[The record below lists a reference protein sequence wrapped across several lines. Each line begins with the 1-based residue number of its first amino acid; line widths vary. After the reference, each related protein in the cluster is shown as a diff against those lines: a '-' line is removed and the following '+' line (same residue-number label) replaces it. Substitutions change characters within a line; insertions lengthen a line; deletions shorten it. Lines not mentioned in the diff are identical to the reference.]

1 MRDEGCGQEI
11 ISRGAHHGDA
21 GVAGRR
27 AVRQV
32 EGQRAPPLLSQGLA
46 SLTPHPSHLTPLSIT
61 PTTPGTDWIDDLTD
75 SQCMEVFWLYVDPP
89 EEFLER
95 HRPEL
100 LGAAMRWALKQIA
113 RSEPGAQASERA

>member
-1 MRDEGCGQEI
+1 MS
-11 ISRGAHHGDA
+11 IS
-21 GVAGRR
+21 
-27 AVRQV
+27 
-32 EGQRAPPLLSQGLA
+32 
-46 SLTPHPSHLTPLSIT
+46 
-61 PTTPGTDWIDDLTD
+61 PTTPGTDWIDELTD

-113 RSEPGAQASERA
+113 LSEPGGQSESAQRASARPSMLGRSASGSRHSGGMPDSP

>member
-1 MRDEGCGQEI
+1 MR
-11 ISRGAHHGDA
+11 
-21 GVAGRR
+21 
-27 AVRQV
+27 VRIYDLPA
-32 EGQRAPPLLSQGLA
+32 RPRPS
-46 SLTPHPSHLTPLSIT
+46 SLVFVPRPSLLSIT